1 MIMVIVI
8 AILMVIVII
17 AIIMVIVIIIV
28 IMVITI
34 IAIKVLMITI
44 AMIRTWSV
52 CNSDWERARLGGA
65 LKQVSV
71 LKLAF
76 ASLYVCRFVCLFVC
90 LSLCLFVC
98 LSVCSLS
105 ATRIERVQGKGHS
118 CKKRKI

>member
-44 AMIRTWSV
+44 AMNRTWSV

-65 LKQVSV
+65 SKQVSV
-71 LKLAF
+71 LKYINKGIGDAGSTADISMLWPWSA
-76 ASLYVCRFVCLFVC
+76 LVCLG
-90 LSLCLFVC
+90 LL
-98 LSVCSLS
+98 
-105 ATRIERVQGKGHS
+105 
-118 CKKRKI
+118 

>member
-17 AIIMVIVIIIV
+17 AIIMVIVIIV
-28 IMVITI
+28 VITI
-34 IAIKVLMITI
+34 IAIKVLMIII

-65 LKQVSV
+65 RKQVSV

-76 ASLYVCRFVCLFVC
+76 ASLCVCRFVCLFVC
-90 LSLCLFVC
+90 LLVSLSFC
-98 LSVCSLS
+98 LSVC
-105 ATRIERVQGKGHS
+105 TWIGREQGWGEQAIRS
-118 CKKRKI
+118 